1 LEKGGTRH
9 AAPTIPKASDR
20 RAYGTAIA
28 IRAQHPVN
36 LTRTCNKLRSVDWFT
51 GEVS

>member
-1 LEKGGTRH
+1 M

-20 RAYGTAIA
+20 RASGTATA

-36 LTRTCNKLRSVDWFT
+36 TTRTCNKLQSVNWLT
-51 GEVS
+51 GEVR